1 MICPYCNNEMI
12 DGNISCDGR
21 SSLIF
26 SPGDK
31 RMPFFELIG
40 GTGRLTAAQQK
51 LWTGIVVKANF
62 CKACQKIIIDTDVVK

>member
-1 MICPYCNNEMI
+1 MLCPYCNAEMT

-31 RMPFFELIG
+31 RMPFFDMIG
-40 GTGRLTAAQQK
+40 GTGRLTAAQGGV
-51 LWTGIVVKANF
+51 WSGIRVKANF
-62 CKACQKIIIDTDVVK
+62 CRACKKIIIDTDVVK